1 VSDADTGRPPRSRHR
16 RLAPALTRREF
27 LKDVAATTVVAAGA
41 VTLGFLAYSDEPV
54 HREAPVVR
62 RLPDF
67 RVEPSAMHPLLAVVH
82 GTQPEAMVREAVA
95 RLGGIGRFVKKGD
108 RVLVKPNVGW
118 DRQPEQAANTN
129 PDVVGAIVRLCREA
143 GASKVWVS
151 DVSLND
157 PARCFVRSG
166 IQAASLAAGADVR
179 LPGAN
184 DFVATDMGGSLLRV
198 WPVSRFFHEVDKVV
212 NVPIVKHHSLCG
224 CTLAM
229 KNWYGVLGGRRN
241 QLHQDIHTSIV
252 DLAQA
257 VRPTL
262 TVMDAIRVLKRNGP
276 TGGSLGDVAIENTVV
291 AGLDEV
297 AIDAWS
303 LQLLGLTP
311 DRVRYLAMGEARGLG
326 VVDWRS
332 LNWVE
337 GRVG

>member
-1 VSDADTGRPPRSRHR
+1 VSESGSGRRRSQHG
-16 RLAPALTRREF
+16 RLAPQLTRREF
-27 LKDVAATTVVAAGA
+27 LRDVAATTAAAAGA
-41 VTLGFLAYSDEPV
+41 VALGYLAYSDDPV
-54 HREAPVVR
+54 RREEQVVH

-67 RVEPSAMHPLLAVVH
+67 RVEPSATHPVLAVVR
-82 GTQPEAMVREAVA
+82 GTEAEPMVREAVA
-95 RLGGIGRFVKKGD
+95 RLGGIQRFVQKGE
-108 RVLVKPNVGW
+108 RVLIKPNVGW
-118 DRQPEQAANTN
+118 DRQPEQAANTS
-129 PDVVGAIVRLCREA
+129 PEVVGALVSLCREA
-143 GASKVWVS
+143 GASAVWVS

-157 PARCFVRSG
+157 PARCFFRSG
-166 IQAASLAAGADVR
+166 IQTAAQDAGADVR
-179 LPGAN
+179 LPGAG

-198 WPVSRFFHEVDKVV
+198 WPVSRFFHEVDRVI

-252 DLAQA
+252 DLAHA

-303 LQLLGLTP
+303 LRLLGLTP
-311 DRVRYLAMGEARGLG
+311 DRVPYLAMGEARGLG
-326 VVDWRS
+326 RVDWRA

-337 GRVG
+337 AQVG

>member
-1 VSDADTGRPPRSRHR
+1 MSRQGGDKPHRSRHG
-16 RLAPALTRREF
+16 RLAPPLTRREF
-27 LKDVAATTVVAAGA
+27 LKDVAATTAVAAGA
-41 VTLGFLAYSDEPV
+41 VTLGFLAYSDDPV
-54 HREAPVVR
+54 RREETVVH

-82 GTQPEAMVREAVA
+82 GTQAEPMVREAIA
-95 RLGGIGRFVKKGD
+95 RLGGIGRFVQKGD

-129 PDVVGAIVRLCREA
+129 PDVVRAVVALCREA

-166 IQAASLAAGADVR
+166 IQAAAQAAGADVR

-184 DFVATDMGGSLLRV
+184 DFLATDMGGSLLRV

-276 TGGSLGDVAIENTVV
+276 TGGSLGDVAVENTVV

-311 DRVRYLAMGEARGLG
+311 DKVRYLAMGEARRLG

-337 GRVG
+337 AQVG

>member
-1 VSDADTGRPPRSRHR
+1 MTHRDPFGPDQVPLAALRRQAFNLRWATQPHDVIPLTAADPDFAV
-16 RLAPALTRREF
+16 APA
-27 LKDVAATTVVAAGA
+27 
-41 VTLGFLAYSDEPV
+41 
-54 HREAPVVR
+54 
-62 RLPDF
+62 
-67 RVEPSAMHPLLAVVH
+67 
-82 GTQPEAMVREAVA
+82 VREAIA
-95 RLGGIGRFVKKGD
+95 RLGGIGRFVQKGD
-108 RVLVKPNVGW
+108 RVLIKPNVGW

-129 PDVVGAIVRLCREA
+129 PEVVGAIVRLCREA

-166 IQAASLAAGADVR
+166 IQAASQAAGAEVR

-276 TGGSLGDVAIENTVV
+276 TGGSLGDVAVENTVV

-311 DRVRYLAMGEARGLG
+311 DKVRYLAMGQERGLG

-337 GRVG
+337 AQVG

>member
-1 VSDADTGRPPRSRHR
+1 MSGQGTGKPQRSRYG
-16 RLAPALTRREF
+16 RLALPLTRREF
-27 LKDVAATTVVAAGA
+27 LKDVAATTAVAAGA
-41 VTLGFLAYSDEPV
+41 VTLGFLAYSDDPVRREEPV
-54 HREAPVVR
+54 VH

-67 RVEPSAMHPLLAVVH
+67 RVEPSATHPVLAVVH
-82 GTQPEAMVREAVA
+82 GTRAEPMVREAVA
-95 RLGGIGRFVKKGD
+95 RLGGIDRFVHKGD
-108 RVLVKPNVGW
+108 RVLIKPNVGW

-129 PDVVGAIVRLCREA
+129 PEVVGAIVRLCREA
-143 GASKVWVS
+143 GASTVWVS

-166 IQAASLAAGADVR
+166 IQAAAQAAGAEVR

-184 DFVATDMGGSLLRV
+184 DFVTTDMGGSLLRV
-198 WPVSRFFHEVDKVV
+198 WPVSRFFHEVDRVI

-241 QLHQDIHTSIV
+241 QLHQDIHASIV

-262 TVMDAIRVLKRNGP
+262 TIMDAIRVLKRNGP
-276 TGGSLGDVAIENTVV
+276 TGGSLGDVAIENTVI

-311 DRVRYLAMGEARGLG
+311 DKVRYLAMGEARGLG

-332 LNWVE
+332 LNRVE
-337 GRVG
+337 SQVG

>member
-1 VSDADTGRPPRSRHR
+1 MSGSGPGKSRRSQHG
-16 RLAPALTRREF
+16 RLAPQLTRREF
-27 LKDVAATTVVAAGA
+27 LRDVAATTAAAAGA
-41 VTLGFLAYSDEPV
+41 VALGYLAYSDDPVRREESVV
-54 HREAPVVR
+54 HRLR
-62 RLPDF
+62 DF
-67 RVEPSAMHPLLAVVH
+67 RVEPSATHPVLAVVR
-82 GTQPEAMVREAVA
+82 GTEAEPMVREAVA
-95 RLGGIGRFVKKGD
+95 RLGGMERFVHKGE
-108 RVLVKPNVGW
+108 RVLIKPNVGW
-118 DRQPEQAANTN
+118 DRQPEQAANTS
-129 PDVVGAIVRLCREA
+129 PEVVGALVRLCREA
-143 GASKVWVS
+143 GASAVWVS

-157 PARCFVRSG
+157 PARCFFRSG
-166 IQAASLAAGADVR
+166 IQTAAQDAGAEVR

-184 DFVATDMGGSLLRV
+184 DFVTTDMGGSLLRV
-198 WPVSRFFHEVDKVV
+198 WPVSRFFHEVDRVI

-311 DRVRYLAMGEARGLG
+311 DRVAYLPMGEARGLG
-326 VVDWRS
+326 KVDWRS

-337 GRVG
+337 AQVG